1 MQFLHTLLCSLFI
14 LSFVAASPV
23 DRFKLDKRQ
32 DNVIVVT
39 VTDSLTVTVSSTMS
53 QSTTTITVVAGF
65 GQAVNQPGVTTTIT
79 DDVSD
84 DSDPPATV
92 APAATTPAAPV
103 APDTP
108 AAAAVDPPTTTS
120 SDPPAA
126 TTPSTSGSTDTSSDG
141 TMYTGQGTFYA
152 PGEGAC
158 GIDNTATDYICA
170 IGHALFDSL
179 PDGGNP
185 NNSPWCGRQI
195 RAFDASG
202 SSVVVT
208 VTDRC
213 AGCAEYDLDFSPIAF
228 DELAPESEGR
238 IPITWEFIS

>member
-1 MQFLHTLLCSLFI
+1 MQFLHTLLFSLSV

-39 VTDSLTVTVSSTMS
+39 VTDSLTVTVSSTLS
-53 QSTTTITVVAGF
+53 QSTTTVTVVAGF
-65 GQAVNQPGVTTTIT
+65 GQAVSQPAVTTTIT
-79 DDVSD
+79 ED
-84 DSDPPATV
+84 DSDLQPTV
-92 APAATTPAAPV
+92 APAATTTAPPAA
-103 APDTP
+103 DTP
-108 AAAAVDPPTTTS
+108 TAAAVDPPATTS
-120 SDPPAA
+120 SDPPAV
-126 TTPSTSGSTDTSSDG
+126 TTPSTTGSSDSSSDG
-141 TMYTGQGTFYA
+141 TMYSGQGTFYA
-152 PGEGAC
+152 PGVGAC
-158 GIDNTATDYICA
+158 GVDSSATDFICA
-170 IGHALFDSL
+170 IGHDLFDSL

-208 VTDRC
+208 VVDRC
-213 AGCAEYDLDFSPIAF
+213 TGCAEYDLDFSPAAF

-238 IPITWEFIS
+238 VPITWEFIS